1 MLNKK
6 DLPCS
11 AEVYV
16 SDKKGNRQTGGIMQ
30 GKYRMGINGFISK
43 LHKLCYAPFCIIEEF
58 TVWEMQFFIK
68 HEILQHSFR
77 LLLFFWLFHHC

>member
-11 AEVYV
+11 EEVYV

-30 GKYRMGINGFISK
+30 GKYRVGINGFISK
-43 LHKLCYAPFCIIEEF
+43 LHK
-58 TVWEMQFFIK
+58 
-68 HEILQHSFR
+68 
-77 LLLFFWLFHHC
+77 